1 MINYTHIPYF
11 IGIKTCLIFPMG
23 YWVSSE
29 QEHFL
34 EGMFIMEKY
43 EFFLFPTVYSL
54 FSKTALISI
63 YCAGLIQP
71 PI

>member
-1 MINYTHIPYF
+1 MMINYAHISYF
-11 IGIKTCLIFPMG
+11 IGVQTCLIFPMG

-43 EFFLFPTVYSL
+43 EFFFLTLHSL

-63 YCAGLIQP
+63 YSAGLI
-71 PI
+71 